1 MALTMK
7 SLILILVSVLFIALG
22 QVFWKLGTNQT
33 GAVSFSSGH
42 LIASLVKIIN
52 IWFILGCILLL
63 LSSVLWVWA
72 LSMVDLSI
80 AFPFQSL
87 AFVFIFFFSL
97 FIFKEP
103 ATLLKIAGTCL
114 IIIGVIFVAKN

>member
-1 MALTMK
+1 MAISIK
-7 SLILILVSVLFIALG
+7 SLTLILVSVLFIALG

-33 GAVSFSSGH
+33 GPVSFSSGH
-42 LIASLVKIIN
+42 LMASLGKMVN
-52 IWFILGCILLL
+52 VWFVLGCIMLL
-63 LSSVLWVWA
+63 LSSVLWVMA

-87 AFVFIFFFSL
+87 AFVFIFFFSF

-103 ATLLKIAGTCL
+103 MTLLKIIGTCL
-114 IIIGVIFVAKN
+114 IIIGVIAVSKS